1 MIFFRHSMCTIVQ
14 TLKHLELLD
23 LNLSL
28 WLTECMV
35 CTRVCVVLWAHTLL
49 TFSNDD
55 SALVTGIKLEHI
67 PAPLQLLITILV
79 QIGASV
85 LYSMLVDMVGGVQT
99 CTVVQS
105 HHRTTYLCQR
115 RVQGAVIPHSEHK
128 AAIIPTCLCQI
139 RIRGCIEH
147 TKLCVLLK

>member
-23 LNLSL
+23 LNLTL

-35 CTRVCVVLWAHTLL
+35 CTWVCVVLWAHTLL

-79 QIGASV
+79 DI
-85 LYSMLVDMVGGVQT
+85 VGGVQT

-105 HHRTTYLCQR
+105 HHRTTYLCQC

-128 AAIIPTCLCQI
+128 AAIIPTCIKVVKGDSLWNAI
-139 RIRGCIEH
+139 SNLI
-147 TKLCVLLK
+147 V